1 MLKKVLLVALFS
13 AFLFGSDFWE
23 TGFHQGASIYNIGNN
38 KKEKLSFECS
48 YSGASIYLYNNG
60 NEVSLKDN
68 ELLSFIINDEK
79 KLKTIKRVS
88 STEGTAS
95 DNRAWGNL
103 VSEIPNA
110 KKMIVE
116 SNSKKFIFEPSNLK
130 VLSDFTKSCL
140 EYENDSTSTPNNNT
154 TPININPQPNTSSNN
169 QSIDNSITLDLK
181 MERNTYYGYYYQV
194 LVITSLINNLEIKD
208 VKINN
213 GKCESR
219 IDADIFEKNGVL
231 RATKETYP
239 VTIGEYDTLKVQT
252 SKDCN
257 IMKIDIFTNKGVITK
272 QKR

>member
-1 MLKKVLLVALFS
+1 
-13 AFLFGSDFWE
+13 
-23 TGFHQGASIYNIGNN
+23 
-38 KKEKLSFECS
+38 
-48 YSGASIYLYNNG
+48 
-60 NEVSLKDN
+60 
-68 ELLSFIINDEK
+68 
-79 KLKTIKRVS
+79 
-88 STEGTAS
+88 
-95 DNRAWGNL
+95 L
-103 VSEIPNA
+103 VSDVPKA
-110 KKMIVE
+110 KNIIVE
-116 SNSKKFIFEPSNLK
+116 ANNIKFQFEPSNLK

-154 TPININPQPNTSSNN
+154 TPINTNPQQNTSSNN